1 MSPARFAFAAAI
13 IAAAVVVVAFLLT
26 TTISHSLIGIWHTV
40 GGAFSSIGFVIAD
53 TLSGHPFK
61 TTIATVVPLSVPT
74 RVAWQMMGIS
84 NAYGYELI
92 KKGEL
97 DSYLEGRIRKVV
109 VASIHD
115 YIGRRLK
122 AEKKRKDPART
133 AKATAARME
142 QYANGVQPPRRGKR
156 REPVPIAAAPAK
168 PLPITE
174 TLPVSDI
181 DVPSF

>member
-1 MSPARFAFAAAI
+1 
-13 IAAAVVVVAFLLT
+13 
-26 TTISHSLIGIWHTV
+26 
-40 GGAFSSIGFVIAD
+40 
-53 TLSGHPFK
+53 
-61 TTIATVVPLSVPT
+61 
-74 RVAWQMMGIS
+74 MMGIS

-168 PLPITE
+168 PLPKTASAKTTSARGDDE
-174 TLPVSDI
+174 TAATRQQQEQAARLRTGRSGHKIVLWPHW
-181 DVPSF
+181 PHWPHQLRNRAPRAP